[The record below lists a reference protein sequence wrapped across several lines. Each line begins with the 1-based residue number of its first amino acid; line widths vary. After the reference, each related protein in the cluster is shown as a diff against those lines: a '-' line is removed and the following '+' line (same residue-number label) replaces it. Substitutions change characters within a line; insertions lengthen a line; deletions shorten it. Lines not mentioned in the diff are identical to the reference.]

1 MEVIVL
7 QPHKEKAAM
16 ELLREK
22 VQTILLDEMLGV
34 VVIFHHMIKMQI
46 TTFISNIN
54 KLEIVRLCLI
64 KMQPERNDQKWSII
78 NLQPHR
84 IYTRQ
89 ILQDQP
95 LLEAVAV
102 VLDLVVIAVAAIPIV
117 REMTFT
123 TDILHLPCQEKLHP
137 NKFLLHLQPIHL
149 HP

>member
-1 MEVIVL
+1 MEAIVL
-7 QPHKEKAAM
+7 LPHREKAVM
-16 ELLREK
+16 VLLREK
-22 VQTILLDEMLGV
+22 VPTIPLDEMIGV
-34 VVIFHHMIKMQI
+34 VAIFNHMIKIKI

-54 KLEIVRLCLI
+54 KLELVKLCLI
-64 KMQPERNDQKWSII
+64 KMQPERHDQKWNIP
-78 NLQPHR
+78 NLQPHH

-89 ILQDQP
+89 IRQDQP
-95 LLEAVAV
+95 ILEAAAV

-123 TDILHLPCQEKLHP
+123 IDILHLHCQEKLHP